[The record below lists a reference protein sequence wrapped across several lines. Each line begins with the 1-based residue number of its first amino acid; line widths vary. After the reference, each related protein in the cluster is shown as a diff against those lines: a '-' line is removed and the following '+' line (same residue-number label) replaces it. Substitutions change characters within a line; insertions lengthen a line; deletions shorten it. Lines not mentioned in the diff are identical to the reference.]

1 MPTAQSGT
9 GKERRF
15 HLGLSLGIIW
25 GLQGE
30 PEMEQRNSN
39 ELEHLLCLQEA
50 EVQSLALRGPL
61 ASLRETPKH
70 HGVCLKK
77 QSKQIW
83 SYSTADRGLL

>member
-30 PEMEQRNSN
+30 PEREQRNSN

-50 EVQSLALRGPL
+50 EVQSLALRG
-61 ASLRETPKH
+61 KH
-70 HGVCLKK
+70 HGVCLKN
-77 QSKQIW
+77 QSKQRW